1 LARLIRG
8 YLTTAL
14 ENVPLWHERDIS
26 HSSAERV
33 ILPDATTA
41 LDYILNLFIQILDGL
56 VIDRERMIKNMELSF
71 GLYASSKVLVC
82 LMEKGVPRDRA
93 YEMVQACAMKSWN
106 QKRAFAD
113 VLAEDQAIGEFL
125 SAEEIKQLIEP
136 KNFLKNIDVI
146 YSRVFGPG

>member
-1 LARLIRG
+1 
-8 YLTTAL
+8 
-14 ENVPLWHERDIS
+14 
-26 HSSAERV
+26 
-33 ILPDATTA
+33 
-41 LDYILNLFIQILDGL
+41 
-56 VIDRERMIKNMELSF
+56 
-71 GLYASSKVLVC
+71 
-82 LMEKGVPRDRA
+82 
-93 YEMVQACAMKSWN
+93 MKSWN